1 MIMWMTIYIQF
12 RRYLNPENAFHGNCY
27 ELSTIPEQRFK
38 SLRSTSDILR
48 CTRLRIHPPWSA
60 YSLGDSIFHSTGY
73 ANVNG
78 ASSDYSN
85 ARIAKYAERP
95 TFMQI
100 CLVPRHPLDCW
111 ITFFRCAL
119 YRSIMSSY
127 GDDTRLHKQ
136 LLFSIIAK

>member
-85 ARIAKYAERP
+85 ARIDRKIRRAADVYAN
-95 TFMQI
+95 
-100 CLVPRHPLDCW
+100 LPRSETPIRLLDN
-111 ITFFRCAL
+111 FFPMCSL
-119 YRSIMSSY
+119 S
-127 GDDTRLHKQ
+127 
-136 LLFSIIAK
+136 